1 MKLWLPGI
9 ATLLIAFYAQA
20 ENYRVVYSPS
30 LALEVYIDNVVSK
43 APDDWCKETLP
54 LRIVSGKSKDSAV
67 LTTFLPRV
75 GTLLANQCGLLDVMP
90 WQMTDKDGGVL
101 ASGSA
106 SKLQNWRP
114 IVMADATASASESNA
129 APLDLSRPANST
141 PLQHFD
147 LPSGCHFRT

>member
-9 ATLLIAFYAQA
+9 ITLLIAFHAQA

-67 LTTFLPRV
+67 LTTFYR
-75 GTLLANQCGLLDVMP
+75 
-90 WQMTDKDGGVL
+90 
-101 ASGSA
+101 
-106 SKLQNWRP
+106 
-114 IVMADATASASESNA
+114 ASAPCSLISA
-129 APLDLSRPANST
+129 DYWTSCPGR
-141 PLQHFD
+141 
-147 LPSGCHFRT
+147 